1 METFITILVSV
12 LAFLAVVLLLE
23 GGYMFWR
30 GLHEEG
36 AQKINQRVR
45 ALSAG
50 GAHGKEI
57 LDLLR
62 HRELSSV
69 PALNRWL
76 SAIPR
81 AHAIDRVLEQAGSHM
96 TVMRFVG
103 LQIFLALLFGV
114 ALSFLTPMH
123 ILIIIII
130 SLSAGILL
138 PYLYMIRRKK
148 KRLQRFDEQL
158 PDALDYIARSLR
170 AGNPFSAAMKS
181 VSEEMPDPLGTA
193 FGATFDEMNY
203 GLELED
209 ALYNLGDRIGSEEV
223 QYFIT
228 AVLIQRTTGGNLA
241 DVLNRIASVMRERA
255 KTYREVLIM
264 AAEMQLSAR
273 ILIALPFIVAGAVSI
288 FNPGYLATLFDEPL
302 GRIIIGIQIALIIM
316 GYLIIR
322 RMINF
327 RI

>member
-1 METFITILVSV
+1 
-12 LAFLAVVLLLE
+12 
-23 GGYMFWR
+23 MFWR
-30 GLHEEG
+30 GFHEEG
-36 AQKINQRVR
+36 AQKISQRLR

-50 GAHGKEI
+50 GAHGKEV

-62 HRELSSV
+62 HRELSSI
-69 PALNRWL
+69 PFMNRWL

-81 AHAIDRVLEQAGSHM
+81 AHAIDRVLEQAGTRM
-96 TVMRFVG
+96 TVTRFLV
-103 LQIFLALLFGV
+103 LQIFLSLLFGV
-114 ALSFLTPMH
+114 VLFFLIHIH
-123 ILIIIII
+123 ILVIIII
-130 SLSAGILL
+130 SLAAGISL
-138 PYLYMIRRKK
+138 PYLYMIYLRS

-181 VSEEMPDPLGTA
+181 VSVEMPDPLGTA
-193 FGATFDEMNY
+193 FGEAFDEMNY
-203 GLELED
+203 GLELDD
-209 ALYNLGDRIGSEEV
+209 ALYNLGARIGSEEI

-241 DVLNRIASVMRERA
+241 DVLNKIASVMRERA
-255 KTYREVLIM
+255 RAFREVIIQ
-264 AAEMQLSAR
+264 ASEMRLSAR
-273 ILIALPFIVAGAVSI
+273 ILIALPFIVAAAVSI
-288 FNPGYLATLFDEPL
+288 FNPSYLATLIDEPL
-302 GRIIIGIQIALIIM
+302 GRIIIGIQIALMII

>member
-1 METFITILVSV
+1 VETFITIVVYV

-23 GGYMFWR
+23 GGYIFWR
-30 GLHEEG
+30 ALHEEG
-36 AQKINQRVR
+36 AQKISRRLR

-50 GAHGKEI
+50 GAHGKEV

-69 PALNRWL
+69 PVLNRWL
-76 SAIPR
+76 TSIPR
-81 AHAIDRVLEQAGSHM
+81 AHAIDRVLEQAGSHL
-96 TVMRFVG
+96 TVMRFMG
-103 LQIFLALLFGV
+103 LQIFLSLLLGV

-130 SLSAGILL
+130 SLSAGISL
-138 PYLYMIRRKK
+138 PYLYMVYQRK
-148 KRLQRFDEQL
+148 KRLQKFDEQL

-181 VSEEMPDPLGTA
+181 VSVEMADPIGTA

-203 GLELED
+203 GLELDD

-255 KTYREVLIM
+255 RTYREVIIL
-264 AAEMQLSAR
+264 ASEMRLSAR
-273 ILIALPFIVAGAVSI
+273 ILIALPFIVAGTVSI
-288 FNPGYLATLFDEPL
+288 FNPGYLGTLLDEPL
-302 GRIIIGIQIALIIM
+302 GRIIIGIQIALMVI

>member
-1 METFITILVSV
+1 METFLTALVYV
-12 LAFLAVVLLLE
+12 LAFLSVVLLLE
-23 GGYMFWR
+23 GGYIFWR

-36 AQKINQRVR
+36 AQKISRRLR

-50 GAHGKEI
+50 GAHGKEMV
-57 LDLLR
+57 DLLR
-62 HRELSSV
+62 HRELSSI
-69 PALNRWL
+69 PLINSWL
-76 SAIPR
+76 IAIPR
-81 AHAIDRVLEQAGSHM
+81 AHAIDRVLEQAGTQMS
-96 TVMRFVG
+96 VMRFLI
-103 LQIFLALLFGV
+103 LQFFLSVLFV
-114 ALSFLTPMH
+114 AVLSYMTHIH
-123 ILIIIII
+123 ILIIVII
-130 SLSAGILL
+130 SLSAGISI
-138 PYLYMIRRKK
+138 PYLYMIYRKK
-148 KRLQRFDEQL
+148 NRSKQFDEQL

-181 VSEEMPDPLGTA
+181 VSNEMPDPVGTS
-193 FGATFDEMNY
+193 FGETFDEMNY

-209 ALYNLGDRIGSEEV
+209 ALHNLGDRVGSEEI

-255 KTYREVLIM
+255 KTFREVLIQ
-264 AAEMQLSAR
+264 ASEMRLSAR
-273 ILIALPFIVAGAVSI
+273 VLIALPFIVAGVVSI
-288 FNPGYLATLFDEPL
+288 FNPTYLAALIDEPL
-302 GRIIIGIQIALIIM
+302 GRIIIGIQAVLMII